1 MFSNKEKTREFFDTL
16 LNKYNI
22 KFSYEL
28 SKSIIEMDKL
38 NIYVSQNE
46 YPIGELSL
54 FNDFTISYNGTNISD
69 IILEKEASEKEMYYF
84 LMEQVLISLAFASI
98 SIEEYLKNF
107 FESIIGLNENNTE
120 QEYLSDETKNQL
132 KLLLIEQKK
141 SINNFYDAFNESF
154 AENLYDQ
161 FNNDL
166 NQFILLGE
174 K

>member
-1 MFSNKEKTREFFDTL
+1 
-16 LNKYNI
+16 
-22 KFSYEL
+22 
-28 SKSIIEMDKL
+28 
-38 NIYVSQNE
+38 
-46 YPIGELSL
+46 
-54 FNDFTISYNGTNISD
+54 
-69 IILEKEASEKEMYYF
+69 
-84 LMEQVLISLAFASI
+84 MEQVLISLAFASI